1 MTLWKSG
8 LLHGGIASLLLLAL
22 AACGGG
28 GGGEGNLAASTGS
41 VDPPASEAD
50 LANAAALA
58 NEAAADE
65 AADMEIYG
73 GNAAAGETGNVAP
86 ADMGNAAA
94 DGNRQ

>member
-1 MTLWKSG
+1 MRRKSA
-8 LLHGGIASLLLLAL
+8 LLRGGMASLLLLAT
-22 AACGGG
+22 AGCG
-28 GGGEGNLAASTGS
+28 GGGEGNETAGTGS

-86 ADMGNAAA
+86 ANTGNVAS
-94 DGNRQ
+94 DVNQQ